1 MKINSALVN
10 FAQIKSFISRA
21 LGFSFFFSKALYFLL
36 TFLSIDTENAK
47 ARGHFGGSVI
57 W

>member
-57 W
+57 